1 MMTTSDAS
9 KTSRTRFIFLAILL
23 LSASG
28 CAPAPSDSAI
38 CDTLGEAIRDHAL
51 ALSHPSTPD
60 DAVTTGARLIRGID
74 AGCT

>member
-1 MMTTSDAS
+1 M
-9 KTSRTRFIFLAILL
+9 RYLLPLILAGTVT
-23 LSASG
+23 G

-38 CDTLGEAIRDHAL
+38 CDTLGEAIRDHAA

-74 AGCT
+74 AGCQ